1 MKYFIQGEAEINFT
15 KTDYVAEG
23 GEGELYAKG
32 EHIFKI
38 YNDPKKM
45 IPVAKIQELARL
57 DKPNIIRPQAVLLD
71 NKDRIIGF
79 SMARVKQSV
88 ALPRLFTN
96 DFRNRQQIQDS
107 TILVE
112 RMMETIAF
120 IHEQGCLMVDGNEM
134 NYLVTEGDYETP
146 YFIDVDSY
154 QTPSFPAT
162 AIMPTIRDYHSQR
175 FSKLTDWFAFAI
187 IACQLFIGIHPYKGK
202 HPNKRNLEARMRA
215 NISIFNQDVS
225 LPAAV
230 RDFSRI
236 PPAFYDWFVRLFEKG
251 ERLPPPS
258 LIGAVPPPPLRQKVI
273 QATNNFIITLLQ
285 TFNEPI
291 RGHYAYN
298 GIQTVLV
305 GNKIY
310 SEKQHF
316 SIAEKNT
323 LLVYAPKSLT
333 PLLFSIRDNLLKV
346 TEAET
351 GKALPITIQ
360 AEYQMLVE
368 NTLYIL
374 NEDNFIEIQIHE
386 LNHQRIIS
394 TGASWKIMPKA
405 SQVLDGMVYENVL
418 GQAYLVIPYQPHA
431 CMVKPI
437 PELSTYKIINGKHEN
452 GIAML
457 VAYKEGHYDLICIR
471 FDKSYSHYTIQIS
484 EDVEQTEIN
493 FIALENGVAIL
504 MGHDG
509 EMEIFHRDHDNR
521 KLIQDK
527 LLSSDLRLSRDGAS
541 VVFYMDKKLYRIK
554 IK

>member
-1 MKYFIQGEAEINFT
+1 MKYFIQGEGKINFT
-15 KTDYVAEG
+15 ETDFVAEG
-23 GEGELYAKG
+23 GEGKLYAKG
-32 EHIFKI
+32 KQIFKI

-71 NKDRIIGF
+71 NKNTPVGF

-88 ALPRLFTN
+88 ALPRLFSN
-96 DFRNRQQIQDS
+96 DFRNRQQIQDC
-107 TILVE
+107 TILIK

-162 AIMPTIRDYHSQR
+162 AIMPTIRDYHTQG
-175 FSKLTDWFAFAI
+175 FSKLTDWFAFATV
-187 IACQLFIGIHPYKGK
+187 ACQLIVGIHPYKGK
-202 HPNKRNLEARMRA
+202 HPNKKSLEARMRA
-215 NISIFNQDVS
+215 NISIFNKDVS

-230 RDFSRI
+230 RDFSMI

-258 LIGAVPPPPLRQKVI
+258 LTSAAPQVRKKVV
-273 QATNNFIITLLQ
+273 QGTNNFIITLLQ
-285 TFNEPI
+285 EFSEPI

-310 SEKQHF
+310 SGKRHF
-316 SIAEKNT
+316 SLTDKNT

-333 PLLFSIRDNLLKV
+333 PLLFSIKNNLLKV

-351 GKALPITIQ
+351 GKSLPINIK
-360 AEYQMLVE
+360 AEHQMLAG

-374 NEDNFIEIQIHE
+374 NDDNLTEIQIHE
-386 LNHQRIIS
+386 LSDKRVVS
-394 TGASWKIMPKA
+394 TGRSWKIMPKA
-405 SQVLDGMVYENVL
+405 SQVLDGMVYESVL
-418 GQAYLVIPYQPHA
+418 GKPYLVIPYQPRA

-437 PELSTYKIINGKHEN
+437 PELSAYKVINGKYEN

-457 VAYKEGHYDLICIR
+457 VAYKEGCYDLFCLR
-471 FDKSYSHYTIQIS
+471 FDKNYNTYTVQIS
-484 EDVEQTEIN
+484 KDVEQTDIN
-493 FIALENGVAIL
+493 FIALENGIAIL

-509 EMEIFHRDHDNR
+509 EMEVFHRYHDNT
-521 KLIQDK
+521 KLIQDN
-527 LLSSDLRLSRDGAS
+527 LLNTDIHLSRDGVS
-541 VVFYMDKKLYRIK
+541 VLFYTDKKLYRIK
-554 IK
+554 MK